1 MFIYG
6 VRIHDRETED
16 DPHLGTL
23 MYSSSGPEGPWHDM
37 MTGHPEWCWEAAD
50 ALTVVN
56 DMQVERQK
64 QSEESLRAMI
74 AADRLEWPKDES
86 DESDST
92 QVAAEPISLNLFG
105 HTRTTWDEMLSRD
118 VRIKHMREAGDWLVE
133 CLEWAMEG
141 REKPEDMLE
150 AIAVWTEEYSHD

>member
-64 QSEESLRAMI
+64 QSEESLRAMLEE
-74 AADRLEWPKDES
+74 DRLEWPKDES
-86 DESDST
+86 DESDAT
-92 QVAAEPISLNLFG
+92 QVAEETTEP
-105 HTRTTWDEMLSRD
+105 HTHTTWDEVLSRD
-118 VRIKHMREAGDWLVE
+118 TRIKRMREAGDFLVE
-133 CLEWAMEG
+133 CLEWSMEG
-141 REKPEDMLE
+141 REKPEDMLD
-150 AIAVWTEEYSHD
+150 AIAVWTEEYSDG

>member
-64 QSEESLRAMI
+64 QSEESLRAMLEE
-74 AADRLEWPKDES
+74 DRLEWPADES
-86 DESDST
+86 DESDAT
-92 QVAAEPISLNLFG
+92 QEPIEP
-105 HTRTTWDEMLSRD
+105 HTHTTWDEVLSRD
-118 VRIKHMREAGDWLVE
+118 TRIKRMREAGDFLVE
-133 CLEWAMEG
+133 CLEWSMEG
-141 REKPEDMLE
+141 REKPEDMVD
-150 AIAVWTEEYSHD
+150 AIAVWTEEYSDG